1 MLQEHYPNRL
11 SFLRKLRHLSQ
22 KQIASL
28 VGLKDRTMISK
39 YEHGQVLPS
48 FPVESKLEIAFDAD
62 GRDIFPKQFKQWE
75 TEVEHA
81 KETKLKQKFSKDV

>member
-75 TEVEHA
+75 NEVEQV

>member
-11 SFLRKLRHLSQ
+11 CYLRRHRHLSQ
-22 KQIASL
+22 KQMATL

-48 FPVESKLEIAFDAD
+48 FPVESKFEIVFDAD
-62 GRDIFPKQFKQWE
+62 GPDMFPKEFRHWRS
-75 TEVEHA
+75 EVDHV
-81 KETKLKQKFSKDV
+81 KDTKLKNKLSAT